1 MPLHTDVTKAAI
13 KSAIDIVA
21 LAGETLQLRRMGSK
35 YKALCPFHDDH
46 NPSLEVNPERQSFKC
61 WSCGAGGDVFD
72 FVMNRDHVDFPEALR
87 MLADRAGIVLD
98 RPTGGPPQGPAP
110 SGMSKSDL
118 LSVHA
123 WAQGLFVK
131 ALETSDEA
139 RGYLRDRGLSEEMVR
154 RFQLGYAPTDRGW
167 LAAEGKR
174 RGYGLD
180 LLEEAGLISRPE
192 ESPGMVRERFR
203 GRLIFP
209 IHDER
214 GRTVGFGGRIL
225 PSVERGFVAQGK
237 HVAKYL
243 NSPETALFQK
253 RKLLYAADLARAASR
268 ESGWVAVVEGYTD
281 VIAAHQVGVCNV
293 VGTLGTALGEDH
305 VQGLRRLSDR
315 VVLIFDGDAAGQSAA
330 DRALDIFLGHELDV
344 RVLSLPANLDPCDFL
359 LTEGAGAFRTL
370 VEKAGDP
377 LAFLLDRA
385 AARFD
390 LGSIEGSRRAA
401 EWILE
406 ALSKIPVGKRGGVD
420 LKLEKFLDTLGRTL
434 RMDVAAIRKRLQDLR
449 RAASARTARAARA
462 AAATPS
468 APAAAPGA
476 GSDAAPAEAVAAD
489 RGPIDPKDFDPID
502 RELIEIIL
510 NEPGSARLLASRV
523 TAQSLRDEPLREI
536 LRAAFG
542 LLTEGVEPTCEQ
554 VMLRL
559 EDPRLRSLA
568 AALTF
573 SMESSPLPDD
583 VRPASWRDRLR
594 GLLDTI
600 TRRERQSRIRDLG
613 LALDEADEK
622 ADPEAYR
629 ALRLEYLRL
638 MFQRPDTKKDAS

>member
-1 MPLHTDVTKAAI
+1 MPPHSDAIKAAI
-13 KSAIDIVA
+13 KNAIDIVA

-87 MLADRAGIVLD
+87 MLADRAGIELE
-98 RPTGGPPQGPAP
+98 RPPAAAGRGPSA
-110 SGMSKSDL
+110 SGASKSDL
-118 LSVHA
+118 LEVQS
-123 WAQGLFVK
+123 WARDLFVK
-131 ALETSDEA
+131 ALAKSEEA
-139 RGYLRDRGLSEEMVR
+139 TGYLRDRGLSPEMAE
-154 RFQLGYAPTDRGW
+154 RFWLGYAPAEKGW
-167 LAAEGKR
+167 LAAEARR
-174 RGYGLD
+174 RGYPPR
-180 LLEEAGLISRPE
+180 LLEEAGLVSLPE
-192 ESPGMVRERFR
+192 DSPGAVRERFR

-209 IHDER
+209 IQDER

-225 PSVERGFVAQGK
+225 PAVERGFVAQGK

-293 VGTLGTALGEDH
+293 VGTLGTALGEGH

-344 RVLSLPANLDPCDFL
+344 RVLSLPENLDPCDFL
-359 LTEGAGAFRTL
+359 LKEGAGPFRGL
-370 VEKAGDP
+370 VERAGDP
-377 LAFLLDRA
+377 LAFLLERA
-385 AARFD
+385 GARFD
-390 LGSIEGSRRAA
+390 LGSIEGGRRAA
-401 EWILE
+401 ESILE
-406 ALSKIPVGKRGGVD
+406 VLSKIPAGKVAGVD

-434 RMDVAAIRKRLQDLR
+434 RMDVAALRKRLQGLR
-449 RAASARTARAARA
+449 KAATARAARA
-462 AAATPS
+462 SRP
-468 APAAAPGA
+468 APAAPPTPAASPADAEAPG
-476 GSDAAPAEAVAAD
+476 PAEAAD
-489 RGPIDPKDFDPID
+489 RGPIDPRGFDPID

-510 NEPGSARLLASRV
+510 NEPGSVRLLASRV

-536 LRAAFG
+536 LKAAFG
-542 LLTEGVEPTCEQ
+542 LLAEGAEPTCEQ

-559 EDPRLRSLA
+559 DDPRLRSLA
-568 AALTF
+568 AAMTL
-573 SMESSPLPDD
+573 SMESAPLPDD
-583 VRPASWRDRLR
+583 VRPAPWRDRLK

-613 LALDEADEK
+613 LALDETDEK